1 MFSVVADDQG
11 YWALPGR
18 AVKLHHGRRRD
29 CDARLDLDRR
39 VTRKVK
45 EMLSQLLDRLDWAQ
59 ARHIGDE
66 LSNIDRHSCECPSHR
81 RTQAGDDDGSDSD
94 DDPNGHDRLPVH
106 INYGTI
112 TSRNF

>member
-81 RTQAGDDDGSDSD
+81 RTQTMMAATAMMIPMDMIGMV
-94 DDPNGHDRLPVH
+94 RLH
-106 INYGTI
+106 RAIFDLNH
-112 TSRNF
+112 FL

>member
-29 CDARLDLDRR
+29 CDASLDLDRR

-66 LSNIDRHSCECPSHR
+66 LSNIDRHSC
-81 RTQAGDDDGSDSD
+81 QGDDDGSDSD
-94 DDPNGHDRLPVH
+94 NDPNGHDRLPLTYKLWYDC
-106 INYGTI
+106 IAQFLI
-112 TSRNF
+112 